1 MHKKRST
8 STKKHYNHFRSTST
22 ASDKRQISPQCRCI
36 CPAGAMIPIHP
47 TAFPLHSGFKA
58 TIMRIVRSMLL
69 SIFFFLANYEDT
81 VGCISSTPYYKIFLS
96 SDPCL
101 IAMANLIC
109 DAKKKEKIY
118 ACFIIFSLQPAK
130 NSYYQHPLC
139 QQWHSEAHGKIG
151 LFLKFASFSVNVG
164 CLSQPTS
171 FFSIFF
177 P

>member
-1 MHKKRST
+1 
-8 STKKHYNHFRSTST
+8 
-22 ASDKRQISPQCRCI
+22 
-36 CPAGAMIPIHP
+36 
-47 TAFPLHSGFKA
+47 
-58 TIMRIVRSMLL
+58 
-69 SIFFFLANYEDT
+69 
-81 VGCISSTPYYKIFLS
+81 
-96 SDPCL
+96 
-101 IAMANLIC
+101 MANLIC